1 MTKKIFIITGE
12 LSGDKHA
19 SLVVQNLLSLN
30 NDIQVEAIGGEN
42 LKKLGVKLFVDH
54 SQAHMSAMGLT
65 PKILFDHLTL
75 GKRVVDY
82 LKNEY
87 KPDLVLLI
95 DYGGFNL
102 NISKFLK
109 KAGIKVFYYIP
120 PQIWASRKWR
130 IKTVKKNISKV
141 MTIFPF
147 EKEMYEK
154 EGIDAQF
161 VGHPL
166 ITQMPAPA
174 NKDEVFEKYG
184 LDKNKK
190 LVSIFPG
197 SRVFEL
203 QYLMKTFLESAKI
216 IKEKNKDVQ
225 FVIAQADSLK
235 DKIFKKYLGET
246 DIKVVKNANY
256 ELLSVSDALMLASG
270 TVALE
275 AALYNTPMIISYKGP
290 WFAYFVYRIVR
301 CIDRVCLPNIIMDKD
316 IVPELLQADSNPKVI
331 SDAILKILQDD
342 DYRQN
347 MIDDLSKVKAILS
360 KHEAAKEVANI
371 IANELKDE

>member
-1 MTKKIFIITGE
+1 MTKRLFIITGE

-19 SLVVQNLLSLN
+19 SLVVKNLLEN
-30 NDIQVEAIGGEN
+30 RNDIEIEAIGGEN

-54 SQAHMSAMGLT
+54 SKAHMSAMGLT
-65 PKILFDHLTL
+65 PKILFDHITL

-102 NISKFLK
+102 NISNFLK

-166 ITQMPAPA
+166 ITQMPPCV
-174 NKDEVFEKYG
+174 NRDEVFEKYG

-190 LVSIFPG
+190 LISIFPG
-197 SRVFEL
+197 SRTFEL
-203 QYLMKTFLESAKI
+203 HNLMKTFLKSAALIAQKRDDI
-216 IKEKNKDVQ
+216 Q

-235 DKIFKKYLGET
+235 DDVFKKYLGKT
-246 DIKVVKNANY
+246 NIKVIKNDNY
-256 ELLSVSDALMLASG
+256 SLLSVSDALMLASG

-275 AALYNTPMIISYKGP
+275 AALYTTPMIISYKGP
-290 WFAYFVYRIVR
+290 WIAYLVYRLVR
-301 CIDRVCLPNIIMDKD
+301 CINRVCLPNIIMDKD
-316 IVPELLQADSNPKVI
+316 IVPELLQKDSNPQVI
-331 SDAILKILQDD
+331 SKALLKILEDD
-342 DYRQN
+342 EYRQL
-347 MIDDLSKVKAILS
+347 MKDDLSKVKAILS
-360 KHEAAKEVANI
+360 RHEAAKEVAQVI
-371 IANELKDE
+371 SSAL

>member
-19 SLVVQNLLSLN
+19 SLVVQNLLAQN
-30 NDIQVEAIGGEN
+30 NDVEIEAIGGEN
-42 LKKLGVKLFVDH
+42 LRKLGVKLFVDH

-342 DYRQN
+342 SYRQN

-360 KHEAAKEVANI
+360 KHEAAKEVANT